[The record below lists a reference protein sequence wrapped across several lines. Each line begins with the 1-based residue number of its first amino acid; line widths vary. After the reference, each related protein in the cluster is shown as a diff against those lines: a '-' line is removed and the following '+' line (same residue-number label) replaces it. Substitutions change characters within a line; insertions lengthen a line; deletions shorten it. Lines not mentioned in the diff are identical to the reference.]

1 MAPVR
6 KLYTFQIV
14 IEKEPQGGSYSA
26 YSPTLAGCFRR
37 APTLEEA
44 KRRIRQALGER
55 LEALL
60 ASGESISQNDCL
72 VHVEELTIAMPER
85 DGKTD

>member
-1 MAPVR
+1 VT

-14 IEKEPQGGSYSA
+14 IEKEPQGESYSA

-37 APTLEEA
+37 ARTLEEA
-44 KRRIRQALGER
+44 KRSIRQALGER

-60 ASGESISQNDCL
+60 ASGESISQSDHL
-72 VHVEELTIAMPER
+72 LHVEELTIAMPEQEVKE
-85 DGKTD
+85 D

>member
-1 MAPVR
+1 VT

-14 IEKEPQGGSYSA
+14 IEKEPEGESYSA

-37 APTLEEA
+37 AATLEEA
-44 KRRIRQALGER
+44 RRRIRDALGER

-60 ASGESISQNDCL
+60 AHGESVSQSERL
-72 VHVEELTIAMPER
+72 LHVEELTIAMPER
-85 DGKTD
+85 EAKD